1 MKTIYTAAIA
11 IVATMG
17 IAAAETPGDP
27 ALFGLVE
34 AGNPGTTSAQETV
47 VDLSR
52 ATGFMSNPADG
63 WGGILGDPASGS
75 VRHHQ

>member
-1 MKTIYTAAIA
+1 MKTICTAAIA

-17 IAAAETPGDP
+17 IAAADTPGDL

-47 VDLSR
+47 VYLGS
-52 ATGFMSNPADG
+52 ATGFMSNPAYG
-63 WGGILGDPASGS
+63 WSGILGDPASGG